1 MAEDLQG
8 LLDRIQND
16 GLQKAETEREKIIAD
31 AKAEA
36 EKIIADAKEK
46 ADAMM
51 KDAKAKADDDIK
63 RGEITIRQAARD
75 IIIALKGELQERLHR
90 ITKENVAEAMTPQLM
105 AQLVAAMADAYAK
118 ESAEGLELILSRQ
131 ELEALEYGLKASLRE
146 DLAAKSELSLGHD
159 FSAGLKIGFKG
170 SDVFLD
176 FSDEALADVICEF
189 VGPKLAAVLKG

>member
-36 EKIIADAKEK
+36 EKIVADAKAE
-46 ADAMM
+46 AAAIM
-51 KDAKAKADDDIK
+51 KKAKETADDDIK

-75 IIIALKGELQERLHR
+75 IIIALKGELLDRLHR
-90 ITKENVAEAMTPQLM
+90 VTKDNVAEAMTPQLM

-131 ELEALEYGLKASLRE
+131 ELEALEYGLKASLRA
-146 DLAAKSELSLGHD
+146 DLASKTELSLGHD
-159 FSAGLKIGFKG
+159 FAAGLKIGFKN
-170 SDVFLD
+170 SDIFLD